1 MGHRIFI
8 TGAAGFIGAHAAL
21 HFQGRGDEV
30 LGFDNFND
38 YYDVSLKEA
47 RAQKL
52 SNHSIP
58 TLRGDL
64 CDRETLKKA
73 LDDFQPTHILHLAAQ
88 AGVRYSR
95 ENPLAYVKSNLE
107 GFVNILEEAKRLNAP
122 LIYASSSSVYGDN
135 EAVPFSE
142 EHRTDDPASLYGA
155 TKKANEQMALIYH
168 KQYGLDVTGLRFF
181 TVYGPWGRPDMAY
194 YLFTEA
200 IMQGNPI
207 KVFNRGHMM
216 RDFTY
221 IDDIVDGIAAAVDHC
236 DGCHIY
242 NLGRGEPVHLGNFI
256 ETIESALGKN
266 AEKELLPMQPGDV
279 VQTFADISEAQKD
292 LGYYPKT
299 SVKEGI
305 EQFVAWY
312 LDWTSLGKEANAAS
326 DDTAANPAVL

>member
-8 TGAAGFIGAHAAL
+8 TGAAGFIGTHAAL
-21 HFQGRGDEV
+21 YFHERGDEV
-30 LGFDNFND
+30 LGYDNFND

-47 RAQKL
+47 RAGEL
-52 SNHSIP
+52 SKKSIP
-58 TLRGDL
+58 LVRGDL
-64 CDRETLKKA
+64 CDLETLKQT

-107 GFVNILEEAKRLNAP
+107 GFVNILEEAKRLNAK

-135 EAVPFSE
+135 EVIPFCE
-142 EHRTDDPASLYGA
+142 EHRTDDPASLYGV
-155 TKKANEQMALIYH
+155 TKKANEQMALVYH

-194 YLFTEA
+194 FLFTEA
-200 IMQGNPI
+200 ILQGKPI

-221 IDDIVDGIAAAVDHC
+221 IDDIISGIAGAVDHC
-236 DGCHIY
+236 DGCHVY
-242 NLGRGEPVHLGNFI
+242 NLGRGEPVHLGDFI
-256 ETIESALGKN
+256 ETIEKTLGKT
-266 AEKELLPMQPGDV
+266 AAKEMLPMQPGDV
-279 VQTFADISEAQKD
+279 VRTYADISEAEKD
-292 LGYYPKT
+292 FGYRPKT

-305 EQFVAWY
+305 EQFVSWY
-312 LDWTSLGKEANAAS
+312 LDWTSLREKADMAA
-326 DDTAANPAVL
+326 DDTAKNPAVL